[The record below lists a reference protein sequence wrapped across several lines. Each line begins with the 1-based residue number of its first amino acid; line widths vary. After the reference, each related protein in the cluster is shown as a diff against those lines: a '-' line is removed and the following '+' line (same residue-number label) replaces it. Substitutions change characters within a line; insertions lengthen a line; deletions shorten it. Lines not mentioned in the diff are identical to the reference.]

1 MGRSSREQ
9 AALNRE
15 RIVAV
20 ASGLFR
26 QSGIENVSIAD
37 VMKAAGMTP
46 GGFYKHFESK
56 EALVLEAM
64 DDAFKSAVAA
74 WLNTSPTKKK
84 DNGAG
89 VSNILKYYFKPKTK
103 DRSCPIMAYGHRVSH
118 TREDDDSLPEAYS
131 KGAEA
136 LFDTFMQAAD
146 GADLPK
152 EKLQLLFAAMVGA
165 NLLASATNGSSW
177 ARELQKVVLETG
189 EDFGVNG

>member
-1 MGRSSREQ
+1 MGRSSQEQ

-15 RIVAV
+15 RIVAA

-26 QSGIENVSIAD
+26 LKGIENVTISDI
-37 VMKAAGMTP
+37 MKAAGMTA

-56 EALVLEAM
+56 EALVLEAV
-64 DDAFKSAVAA
+64 DDAFKNAVEA
-74 WLNTSPTKKK
+74 WLNTSTPKKK
-84 DNGAG
+84 ADGAG
-89 VSNILKYYFKPKTK
+89 VTNILKYYFKPKTK

-118 TREDDDSLPEAYS
+118 TSEDNGSLPEAYS

-146 GADLPK
+146 GLGLPK

-165 NLLASATNGSSW
+165 NLLASATNGSAW
-177 ARELQKVVLETG
+177 ARDLQKVVLSAG
-189 EDFGVNG
+189 SDAGAA